1 VEGSSSDDYIDIISA
16 KELRANKPL
25 LKSQL
30 ELEYFDKQK
39 SIVSKL
45 ATP

>member
-1 VEGSSSDDYIDIISA
+1 VDNGNDYIDSISA

-25 LKSQL
+25 KMSQL

-39 SIVSKL
+39 
-45 ATP
+45 